1 MISGVNWFRNAQ
13 MASKAALTANQQL
26 NTCSNRRRSSKSPS
40 APAGSV
46 NRKKGSVLA
55 VDIIDSK
62 RADAPFEF
70 IAQVAAVS

>member
-1 MISGVNWFRNAQ
+1 
-13 MASKAALTANQQL
+13 
-26 NTCSNRRRSSKSPS
+26 
-40 APAGSV
+40 
-46 NRKKGSVLA
+46 VLA